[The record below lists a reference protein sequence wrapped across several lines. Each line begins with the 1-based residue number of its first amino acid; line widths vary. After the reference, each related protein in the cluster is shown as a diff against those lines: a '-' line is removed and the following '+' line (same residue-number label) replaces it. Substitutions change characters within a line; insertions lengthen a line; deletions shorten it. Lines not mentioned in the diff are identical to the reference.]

1 MSRSWGHAVRR
12 LTADEIARAKEHDEH
27 SAKVFRREGY
37 RYNTVCRMPKC
48 QEWISHEIT
57 YNYVTGRA
65 GRVSWAAKDVCT
77 GHAEKFAAKNGVEI
91 ADAPAQEHASQQAI
105 QAAFGADPA
114 SFLAAKEASQ

>member
-1 MSRSWGHAVRR
+1 MSNSWGHAVRR
-12 LTADEIARAKEHDEH
+12 LAEAEVARAKEQDEH
-27 SAKVFRREGY
+27 SAEVFRREGY
-37 RYNTVCRMPKC
+37 RYSTVCRMPKC

-91 ADAPAQEHASQQAI
+91 TDATPQERASQQAI
-105 QAAFGADPA
+105 RAAFGIQ
-114 SFLAAKEASQ
+114 EG

>member
-12 LTADEIARAKEHDEH
+12 LTDAEITRAVQHDKHGAEIFH
-27 SAKVFRREGY
+27 RPDYAYDS
-37 RYNTVCRMPKC
+37 VCRMPKC
-48 QEWISHEIT
+48 KERISHQIT

-91 ADAPAQEHASQQAI
+91 TDAPAREHATQQAVR
-105 QAAFGADPA
+105 AAFGTSSLLTAE
-114 SFLAAKEASQ
+114 EAGK